1 MLDELA
7 GVTDGGGGRGAMATL
22 GRGSAMKPRGKPLF
36 GSIVMPDQVQ
46 SVRHCYPIQKEKL
59 RVARFWRTANVLS
72 VDLRRGQQQFP
83 RQGGVHGDV
92 GA

>member
-1 MLDELA
+1 
-7 GVTDGGGGRGAMATL
+7 
-22 GRGSAMKPRGKPLF
+22 
-36 GSIVMPDQVQ
+36 MPDQVQ